1 MPDPIPLPP
10 TMLVATVYAVM
21 SVVTFVVYWV
31 DKRAAARDRRRVP
44 EARLHLMELLGG
56 WPGALVAQILVRH
69 KSRKLSFQI
78 VFWLIV
84 ILHAA
89 AWIAVLRIGE
99 G

>member
-1 MPDPIPLPP
+1 MPDSIPP
-10 TMLVATVYAVM
+10 TMLVAASVYAVM
-21 SVVTFVVYWV
+21 SVVTFVAYWV
-31 DKRAAARDRRRVP
+31 DKRAAVRDRRRVP

-69 KSRKLSFQI
+69 KSRKLSYQI

-89 AWIAVLRIGE
+89 AWIAVLRMDE